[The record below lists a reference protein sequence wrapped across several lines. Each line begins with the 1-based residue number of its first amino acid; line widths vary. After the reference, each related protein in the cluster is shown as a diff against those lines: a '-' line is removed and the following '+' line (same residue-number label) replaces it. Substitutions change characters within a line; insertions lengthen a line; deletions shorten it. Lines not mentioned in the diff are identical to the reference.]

1 MKNEKIKPS
10 SAQSFKRFDKLD
22 FCRKKINT
30 FQDMITNTILAV
42 QQYKVKDIIGASE
55 LNVCIQ
61 GLESLYDEL
70 NTIRNV
76 LESSGSRTPSRTSS
90 ISSIRS
96 RTSSSSSRGSTKKK
110 KPTKK
115 KKKKTKGKKKR
126 YDAKKICRYRK

>member
-61 GLESLYDEL
+61 GLESLYDEQRRHPAAAPGG
-70 NTIRNV
+70 TAYTRIAV
-76 LESSGSRTPSRTSS
+76 
-90 ISSIRS
+90 
-96 RTSSSSSRGSTKKK
+96 
-110 KPTKK
+110 
-115 KKKKTKGKKKR
+115 
-126 YDAKKICRYRK
+126 

>member
-10 SAQSFKRFDKLD
+10 AAQSFKRFDKLD

-61 GLESLYDEL
+61 GLESLYEEL
-70 NTIRNV
+70 NTIKSMMENNEKHLDFDDIITRLQKINNET
-76 LESSGSRTPSRTSS
+76 LIGYSFDGGSVYYHRAS
-90 ISSIRS
+90 
-96 RTSSSSSRGSTKKK
+96 
-110 KPTKK
+110 
-115 KKKKTKGKKKR
+115 
-126 YDAKKICRYRK
+126 